1 MYESYAPKPV
11 RPAEGARAV
20 RARNKRERR
29 IREYK
34 ATLVKVAIAYWFVV
48 AACAHDFGPQVAPL
62 FVVAMAAI
70 FCVIMAQKIKRL
82 RKM

>member
-11 RPAEGARAV
+11 RPAEGARAT
-20 RARNKRERR
+20 RARNRREQR

-34 ATLVKVAIAYWFVV
+34 ATLVKVALSYWIVV

-70 FCVIMAQKIKRL
+70 FCVIMVQKVKRL